1 MAIKDYD
8 GTASHEIGKLID
20 FDLTAIHQTGKV
32 CDYDGT
38 AYHLIY
44 QAQSDSYT
52 VTATSSQNSE
62 TVSSATVTNTENYE
76 KMVIE
81 SVSAGGGNF
90 GDNWAKLYCNGVC
103 VLDTGGKGSG
113 SEYVAAVNGWG
124 GSFNISQSGTV
135 YIQVYSYRDENRDD
149 AQDAITATVKFHFE

>member
-81 SVSAGGGNF
+81 SVSASGGNF
-90 GDNWAKLYCNGVC
+90 GNNWAKLYCNGVC

>member
-8 GTASHEIGKLID
+8 GTAYHEIGKLTD
-20 FDLTAIHQTGKV
+20 FDLTATHQTGKV

-62 TVSSATVTNTENYE
+62 TVASATVTNTENYE

-81 SVSAGGGNF
+81 SVSASGGNF
-90 GDNWAKLYCNGVC
+90 GNNWAKLYCNGVC

-135 YIQVYSYRDENRDD
+135 YIQVYSNRDENRDD

>member
-1 MAIKDYD
+1 MPIQDWNGTTASEIKTLQDWDGTTAHKIGEVDDWD
-8 GTASHEIGKLID
+8 GTA
-20 FDLTAIHQTGKV
+20 A
-32 CDYDGT
+32 
-38 AYHLIY
+38 HLIY

-52 VTATSSQNSE
+52 VTATSSQNSK
-62 TVSSATVTNTENYE
+62 TVASATVTNTENYE

-81 SVSAGGGNF
+81 SVSASGGNF
-90 GDNWAKLYCNGVC
+90 GNNWAKLYCNGVC